1 MIRPSILRD
10 AVHTFTNFAIAALVL
25 IAVIAVLYFVAQC
38 VHRWVHPAQDHLAR
52 VVFDCRTAK
61 MIRS

>member
-25 IAVIAVLYFVAQC
+25 IAAVIAVLYFVAQC
-38 VHRWVHPAQDHLAR
+38 VHR
-52 VVFDCRTAK
+52 
-61 MIRS
+61 

>member
-25 IAVIAVLYFVAQC
+25 VAALIAVLYFVAQC
-38 VHRWVHPAQDHLAR
+38 GH
-52 VVFDCRTAK
+52 
-61 MIRS
+61 